1 MWLIYSNLE
10 NHNTLHCLS
19 WNTEPH
25 EITLTNN
32 FSQGEV
38 KNVMNDLKPLKFS
51 WQKYGCSIV
60 TIGIT
65 YKRGK
70 SLTFCFHLMKAM

>member
-1 MWLIYSNLE
+1 MWLIYSNFE

-19 WNTEPH
+19 WNRGPH

-60 TIGIT
+60 TNGWNNI
-65 YKRGK
+65 
-70 SLTFCFHLMKAM
+70 